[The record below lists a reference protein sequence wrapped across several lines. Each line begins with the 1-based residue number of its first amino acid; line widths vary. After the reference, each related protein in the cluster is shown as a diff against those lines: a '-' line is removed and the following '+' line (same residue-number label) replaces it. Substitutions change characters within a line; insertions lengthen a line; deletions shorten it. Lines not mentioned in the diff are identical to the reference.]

1 MKQVNTAVRTAAAL
15 YRKDFLR
22 GSFLL
27 WSKNMARHRSL
38 DGLRVYNCVVD
49 SVLSPAPL
57 CRLLE
62 PEGSARNKTSTARC
76 RFYRRRANVDFTQQ
90 LSQHA
95 YDGPD
100 LEQKLTVA
108 QFWQQ

>member
-38 DGLRVYNCVVD
+38 DGLRVYNCVTD
-49 SVLSPAPL
+49 SVLSPTPQ
-57 CRLLE
+57 C
-62 PEGSARNKTSTARC
+62 C
-76 RFYRRRANVDFTQQ
+76 
-90 LSQHA
+90 LSS
-95 YDGPD
+95 
-100 LEQKLTVA
+100 QKLDLTKVR
-108 QFWQQ
+108 QK